1 MSRTDHL
8 VTLFARENSQL
19 PEATMAESQEK
30 EITSMEPDSAKDHLL
45 EGQLYDKDFSGQNL
59 READMSRSEFVYVG
73 LNAADLTAPTD
84 EGPCLMVRKSS
95 GETLAMRPTTNNMDR
110 CLKRDKLTAS
120 ETT

>member
-59 READMSRSEFVYVG
+59 READMSRRGAVLDGAEIIG
-73 LNAADLTAPTD
+73 GDTRNATYDQQHGSLLEA
-84 EGPCLMVRKSS
+84 
-95 GETLAMRPTTNNMDR
+95 
-110 CLKRDKLTAS
+110 
-120 ETT
+120 